1 MDSHFWLGMAAI
13 LISGVF
19 NGSFAFPMKY
29 SRQWSWENTWLA
41 FSVVAVLILPW
52 VLAASFV
59 PHLGEVYRAVPGHTL
74 LSPLIFG
81 FLWGIAQVTFGLSI
95 DAVGMAVPI
104 AVVSGL
110 ACLSG
115 ALVPLLVLS
124 PADLLRPRGI
134 LLLVSLPILLV
145 GLSYYGVA
153 GRRREKEGQPAKPA
167 PSRLAKP
174 KSFRTGMAIAIFTGV
189 FASNFNLGFA
199 FSGDIIRKG
208 QELGANPATATY
220 AVWALVFG
228 AGFIPN
234 LLYCISISSLAR
246 APGSCFLAARPK
258 RARWQSPWR
267 CSG

>member
-153 GRRREKEGQPAKPA
+153 GRPRGKEGQPAQPG
-167 PSRLAKP
+167 PPRLAQTQ
-174 KSFRTGMAIAIFTGV
+174 SSRTGAAPARFPRA
-189 FASNFNLGFA
+189 FASHFKLW
-199 FSGDIIRKG
+199 
-208 QELGANPATATY
+208 GA
-220 AVWALVFG
+220 L
-228 AGFIPN
+228 
-234 LLYCISISSLAR
+234 
-246 APGSCFLAARPK
+246 
-258 RARWQSPWR
+258 
-267 CSG
+267 